1 MEICHDLQNLIV
13 NYVLLYLVEFQ
24 THFKLLSISDMAL
37 VIFILSL
44 YLLCIITSLVHIVV
58 LSSKRRNLETSLV
71 LIYPLFLN
79 ASSQPQLLVD
89 FPSKY
94 FSNVH
99 SLPHP
104 HYNIINLQFN
114 YIYYTDLSSNLNSFV
129 LTFHT
134 TMKVFLKIENP
145 TK

>member
-13 NYVLLYLVEFQ
+13 SYVLLYLVEFQ
-24 THFKLLSISDMAL
+24 THFNKLLNISDMAL

-44 YLLCIITSLVHIVV
+44 YLPVYHNITGPYSC

-79 ASSQPQLLVD
+79 ASSQPQLFVD

-94 FSNVH
+94 SQMCTLFPILTTI
-99 SLPHP
+99 SLI
-104 HYNIINLQFN
+104 YNLIISVILIFPLISTPS
-114 YIYYTDLSSNLNSFV
+114 YLPSIL
-129 LTFHT
+129 
-134 TMKVFLKIENP
+134 P
-145 TK
+145 